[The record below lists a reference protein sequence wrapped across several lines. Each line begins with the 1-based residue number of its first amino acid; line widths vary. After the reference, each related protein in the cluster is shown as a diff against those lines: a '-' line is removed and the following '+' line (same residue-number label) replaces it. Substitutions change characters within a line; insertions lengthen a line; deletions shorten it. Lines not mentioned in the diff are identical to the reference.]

1 MPSKIRRILCPVNLR
16 HAAHDTRAYE
26 IALHQAQIYTAFL
39 HVVTVA
45 PEIERNLN
53 IYDSRKY
60 WGEKLQE
67 FLTAYPPGDVA
78 YKAEVLLGA
87 VHRQI
92 VRHAEEIGADLIVIE
107 SANPRVRDYLLGTTV
122 SHVVTHAHCSVYV
135 VR

>member
-1 MPSKIRRILCPVNLR
+1 MPRNIRTILCPVNLR

-26 IALHQAQIYTAFL
+26 IALHEARVHTAVL

-53 IYDSRKY
+53 IYDSRRY
-60 WGEKLQE
+60 WNEKLEE
-67 FLTAYPPGDVA
+67 FLAAFPPGEVA
-78 YKAEVLLGA
+78 HKSKVLVGA

-92 VRHAEEIGADLIVIE
+92 VRHAAEIEADLIVIE
-107 SANPRVRDYLLGTTV
+107 SANPRVRDYLLGTTA
-122 SHVVTHAHCSVYV
+122 SHVVTHAACSVYV